1 MAHNPGTVNY
11 TMVRGLPWERLI
23 IVKNKYTHRLQ
34 SPTDARAYVKTGDL
48 TVAELTATITTEKGI
63 ELSLTSEETQDL
75 PLGNLAYDVIAT
87 IGGIQ
92 MPVAKGTISVSAL
105 NNITP
110 LEDTNAME
118 IRYKQYTDY
127 RRTFTWKDANGDVL
141 TIQSAFMQA
150 KSSSGAMGIDL
161 RWYSTKPTETVI
173 TALTPANKRGYLAP
187 VTGATL
193 ELHISDKN
201 TVPAGSYAFD
211 LFVQDSA
218 GDWDCL
224 SSGTLIVEAAISA
237 PPV

>member
-1 MAHNPGTVNY
+1 MPHTARTVNY

-23 IVKNKYTHRLQ
+23 IIKDRSTHRQ
-34 SPTDARAYVKTGDL
+34 QYPTDARAYIKTGDL
-48 TVAELTATITTEKGI
+48 TVAELTTTITTEKGI
-63 ELSLTSEETQDL
+63 NLSLTSEETQDI
-75 PLGNLAYDVIAT
+75 PLGDLQYDVIAT
-87 IGGIQ
+87 VNGVQ
-92 MPVAKGTISVSAL
+92 QPVAKGTISVSAL
-105 NNITP
+105 NTVTP

-150 KSSSGAMGIDL
+150 KTSAGVTGIDL
-161 RWYSTKPTETVI
+161 RWFSTKPTETEI
-173 TALTPANKRGYLAP
+173 GALPATRRGYLAP
-187 VTGATL
+187 INGATL

-201 TVPAGSYAFD
+201 TVAAGSYSFD

-224 SSGTLIVEAAISA
+224 ASGTLIVEASISA
-237 PPV
+237 PPT